1 MICRIWEWLFFVK
14 YRNPHRSVIYAC
26 GDNWNA
32 METAGAVFLPAASDR
47 LGSDVFGV
55 GANGY
60 FVTPSEATENPVF
73 EAQ

>member
-1 MICRIWEWLFFVK
+1 
-14 YRNPHRSVIYAC
+14 
-26 GDNWNA
+26 

-47 LGSDVFGV
+47 LGSDVVGV
-55 GANGY
+55 GDKGY